1 MAVSIRDVQKLLAPL
16 QRRLRL
22 IADRAIVTL
31 VNDALQRQ
39 NLQLKVL
46 ADEGADDVERFQN
59 YGHTSVPPEGSE
71 AIVLGMGGA
80 RAGLVAIAVEHKGSR
95 PKNLEAGDSCLYHLE
110 GHHVVLSKE
119 GTVSIAAKSV
129 ITEASEKTITISPDN
144 EIQGTLHVT
153 LNIATDADVII
164 NGKSF
169 LGHKHDLP
177 GGGQTLPPV

>member
-1 MAVSIRDVQKLLAPL
+1 MVSIRDVQKLLAPL

-39 NLQLKVL
+39 NLQIKVL

-71 AIVLGMGGA
+71 AIVLGLGGA
-80 RAGLVAIAVEHKGSR
+80 RAGLVAIAVEHKGFR
-95 PKNLEAGDSCLYHLE
+95 PKGLESGDSCLYHLE
-110 GHHVVLSKE
+110 GHNLTLRKDGVAEL
-119 GTVSIAAKSV
+119 TAKSV
-129 ITEASEKTITISPDN
+129 ITTAGEQTLTISPEN
-144 EIQGTLHVT
+144 EILGALHVT
-153 LNIATDADVII
+153 LNITTDADVII

-177 GGGQTLPPV
+177 GGGQTSPPV

>member
-1 MAVSIRDVQKLLAPL
+1 MVSIRDVQKLLAPL

-71 AIVLGMGGA
+71 AIVLGVGGA
-80 RAGLVAIAVEHKGSR
+80 RAGLVAIAVEHKAVR
-95 PKNLEAGDSCLYHLE
+95 PKDLEAGDSCLYHLE
-110 GHHVVLSKE
+110 GHNLTLREDGVAEL
-119 GTVSIAAKSV
+119 TAKSV
-129 ITEASEKTITISPDN
+129 IIRATEKLTIISPDN
-144 EIQGTLHVT
+144 EIQGPLHVT
-153 LNIATDADVII
+153 GQITSDTDVKTGTISL
-164 NGKSF
+164 K
-169 LGHKHDLP
+169 GHKHNQS
-177 GGGQTLPPV
+177 GGGPTSVPV

>member
-1 MAVSIRDVQKLLAPL
+1 MVSIRDVQKLMAPL

-71 AIVLGMGGA
+71 AIVLGLGGA
-80 RAGLVAIAVEHKGSR
+80 RAGLVAIAVEHKGFR
-95 PKNLEAGDSCLYHLE
+95 PKGLEAGDSCLYHLE
-110 GHHVVLSKE
+110 GHNLTLREDGVAEL
-119 GTVSIAAKSV
+119 TAKSV
-129 ITEASEKTITISPDN
+129 IIRATEKLTIISTDN
-144 EIQGTLHVT
+144 EIQGPLHVT
-153 LNIATDADVII
+153 GQITSDTDVKTGSISL
-164 NGKSF
+164 K
-169 LGHKHDLP
+169 GHKHNQS
-177 GGGQTLPPV
+177 GGGQTSAPV